1 MSVTA
6 ERAME
11 PGTKKPRLGFLG
23 TGWIGRNRLEAI
35 ADADVAEIVA
45 ISDPSEEMVTAAK
58 ALVPGAELRSGI
70 EELVDSGL
78 DGLVIATPSA
88 LHAEQACAALDAG
101 IAVFCQKPLGRTAK
115 ETRKVVNAAKRS
127 DRLLMVD
134 FSYRYIDGAKAIR
147 ELVSDG
153 ELGDIF
159 AADLKFH
166 NAYGPDKP
174 WFFDR
179 KLSGG
184 GCLIDLGVHLVDL
197 LLWTMDF
204 PAVYETTG
212 HLRAG
217 GKRLDDK
224 LQQVE
229 DYASGEF
236 QAGDC
241 LVQLACSW
249 NLSAG
254 QDAVIE
260 ASIYGTKGGA
270 KLSNV
275 GGSFFD
281 FQAERF
287 QGTSRGLLTGA
298 GDDTAWNWG
307 GRAAVDWASRLAKG
321 ESKFDPDA
329 ERLVT
334 VAKVLDQMYGR

>member
-11 PGTKKPRLGFLG
+11 PAAKKPRLGFLG

-35 ADADVAEIVA
+35 ANADIADIVA
-45 ISDPSEEMVTAAK
+45 ISDPSEEMASAAK
-58 ALVPGAELRSGI
+58 ALVPDAELRSGI
-70 EELVDSGL
+70 DELIDSAV

-88 LHAEQACAALDAG
+88 MHAEQACAALDAG

-115 ETRKVVNAAKRS
+115 ETRKVVNGAKRA

-147 ELVSDG
+147 DLVQSG
-153 ELGDIF
+153 ELGEIF

-197 LLWTMDF
+197 LLWTLNF
-204 PAVYETTG
+204 PAVYEATG
-212 HLRAG
+212 HLRSG
-217 GKRLDDK
+217 GRRLDDK

-254 QDAVIE
+254 RDAVIE

-270 KLSNV
+270 KLSNID
-275 GGSFFD
+275 GSFFD

-287 QGTSRGLLTGA
+287 QGTSRGLLTA
-298 GDDTAWNWG
+298 VGDDTAWTWG
-307 GRAAVDWASRLAKG
+307 GRAAVDWATRLAKG
-321 ESKFDPDA
+321 ESKFDPEA

>member
-1 MSVTA
+1 MSSRATA
-6 ERAME
+6 EARS
-11 PGTKKPRLGFLG
+11 GKPRLGFLG
-23 TGWIGRNRLEAI
+23 TGWIGRNRLEAVVDASV
-35 ADADVAEIVA
+35 ADTVAV
-45 ISDPSEEMVTAAK
+45 SDPSEENATAAR
-58 ALVPGAELRSGI
+58 ALAPDAELQPDVQA
-70 EELVDSGL
+70 LLQMGL

-101 IAVFCQKPLGRTAK
+101 IPVFCQKPLGRNTR
-115 ETRKVVNAAKRS
+115 EVRKVVNAAKRR
-127 DRLLMVD
+127 DLLLMVD
-134 FSYRYIDGAKAIR
+134 LSYRYIDGVKAIR
-147 ELVSDG
+147 ELVQGGALG
-153 ELGDIF
+153 EIF

-197 LLWTMDF
+197 LLWTLDF
-204 PAVYETTG
+204 PAVYEVSG
-212 HLRAG
+212 HLRAK

-224 LQQVE
+224 SKQVE
-229 DYASGEF
+229 DYACGEF

-249 NLSAG
+249 NLNAG
-254 QDAVIE
+254 RDAQIE

-287 QGTSRGLLTGA
+287 EGTSRGLLTESGNDA
-298 GDDTAWNWG
+298 DWTWG
-307 GRAAVDWASRLAKG
+307 GRAVVDWATRLAAG
-321 ESKFDPDA
+321 DTSFDKEA
-329 ERLVT
+329 ERFIT
-334 VAKVLDQMYGR
+334 VSKVLDQMYGR